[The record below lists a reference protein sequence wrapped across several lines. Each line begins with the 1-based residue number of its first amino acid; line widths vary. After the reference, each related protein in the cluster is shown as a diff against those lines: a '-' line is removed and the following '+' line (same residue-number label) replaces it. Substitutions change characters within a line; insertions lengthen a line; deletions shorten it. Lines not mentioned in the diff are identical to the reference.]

1 MPAPDSTA
9 QTVPLTT
16 TKPARTPPPPAPD
29 KDYRGVVHDLSRNVM
44 TDWMNQLQEAA
55 RTGAPSAYL
64 MVSGNCVEILRC
76 FDILPVFPEINA
88 LQLAIRKKALPYILK
103 AEEIGYAS
111 DNCAYVKADIGYTLS
126 GGVGGPGSGALTP
139 IPSLIVCN
147 FVGCN
152 VYIKWFEHCAA
163 MLDVPLI
170 MLDVPFV
177 RQDEAVRPGDVK
189 YVVDQLHELIAA
201 CERLTGRKFDIDRL
215 REIVGYSARAEAGW
229 SRAKELCK
237 SRPAPFDCYFD
248 SINMMGPINAL
259 RGTKEAAEF
268 FDAAVAHYEEMV
280 AGGIG
285 ATDEEHFR
293 IVVEG
298 PPPYPY
304 YRNFRNL
311 FDKWKAVAVQST
323 YSTVG
328 GTWEFGFRHDP
339 RRPLESIAE
348 QMLMH
353 NLCNRTMQER
363 YRQIRTY
370 VEDWHADALVIHSV
384 KSCRLFSA
392 GQGDMREYFTKEL
405 GVPTLMVE
413 SDLEDPR
420 YYAEAQMKNR
430 IDAFFESLQYKRV
443 REGALQAASETKEQ
457 SCDIQPAST

>member
-1 MPAPDSTA
+1 MVTP
-9 QTVPLTT
+9 
-16 TKPARTPPPPAPD
+16 KPATR
-29 KDYRGVVHDLSRNVM
+29 DYRGTIHQLSRDIM
-44 TDWMNQLQEAA
+44 TDWMTQLKEAT
-55 RTGAPSAYL
+55 RTPTPSAYL
-64 MVSGNCVEILRC
+64 MISGNCVEILRC

-88 LQLAIRKKALPYILK
+88 LQLAIRKNSLPYIIK
-103 AEEIGYAS
+103 SEEIGYAS
-111 DNCAYVKADIGYTLS
+111 DNCAYVKADVGYTLC
-126 GGVGGPGSGALTP
+126 GGVGENGNVPKPA
-139 IPSLIVCN
+139 LIVCN

-152 VYIKWFEHCAA
+152 VYIKWFEHCAS
-163 MLDVPLI
+163 MLDVPMV
-170 MLDVPFV
+170 MLDIPFV
-177 RQDEAVRPGDVK
+177 REDAPSREDVD
-189 YVVDQLHELIAA
+189 YVLCQLRELIGT
-201 CERLTGRKFDIDRL
+201 CEKLTDRKFDIDRL
-215 REIVGYSARAEAGW
+215 REILAYSARAEEGW
-229 SRAKELCK
+229 SRAKDLCK
-237 SRPAPFDCYFD
+237 KRPAPFDAYFD

-268 FDAAVAHYEEMV
+268 FDRVVHEYEGMV
-280 AGGIG
+280 AEGMGVL
-285 ATDEEHFR
+285 DEERFR

-311 FDKWKAVAVQST
+311 FEAWKAVAVQST

-339 RRPLESIAE
+339 DRPLESIAE
-348 QMLMH
+348 QMILH
-353 NLCNRTMQER
+353 NLCNRSMLER

-370 VEDWHADALVIHSV
+370 VEDWEADALVIHSI

-430 IDAFFESLQYKRV
+430 IDAFFEALHYKRL
-443 REGALQAASETKEQ
+443 RQESRAGQEAKH
-457 SCDIQPAST
+457 